1 MHHLEGGRSDAVWS
15 RVSQPV
21 KEPPNP
27 IFFCTVIGHK
37 CRRQILD
44 DIARLVIFEV
54 LNIIKP
60 RRNEMEVQAV
70 TSESQPEKEVKS
82 RCCYVRKE
90 IGRFPAP
97 TYLPNANHFDA
108 SHDIYAT
115 LDSFSPL
122 PFLKQTR

>member
-1 MHHLEGGRSDAVWS
+1 MVWKLDLLGNGHLSRDCEVHHLEGGRSDAVWS

-60 RRNEMEVQAV
+60 RRNEMEVQAR
-70 TSESQPEKEVKS
+70 ESQVS
-82 RCCYVRKE
+82 HSQRRK
-90 IGRFPAP
+90 
-97 TYLPNANHFDA
+97 
-108 SHDIYAT
+108 
-115 LDSFSPL
+115 
-122 PFLKQTR
+122 